1 MISILILTTSV
12 VGIVGLNVLCVVIGD
27 TCNMVKD
34 YFKLSEDDEPDR
46 DLLAST
52 YYSQIQ
58 RAIEKGLVLDA
69 SNGTSKSKL
78 GVISIN
84 GDVVSPEDLD
94 YILNPPKMK
103 ELKKLMGFDD
113 PMVDRIWQIEPIQ
126 PMRLG
131 VIDIPE

>member
-1 MISILILTTSV
+1 
-12 VGIVGLNVLCVVIGD
+12 
-27 TCNMVKD
+27 MVKD

-52 YYSQIQ
+52 YYTQIM
-58 RAIEKGLVLDA
+58 RAQEKGLVLDA

-84 GDVVSPEDLD
+84 GDVVSQEDLD

-103 ELKKLMGFDD
+103 GLKKLMNFDD
-113 PMVDRIWQIEPIQ
+113 PMNDRDLLWGAAIAPAEPMRFHAG

-131 VIDIPE
+131 MIDMPE